1 MELIIKLQEEMKF
14 SVLFIS
20 HDLNVIYQMC
30 DRVMVMSNGRIV
42 EEGEVE
48 EVFAN
53 PQAVYT
59 KELMAATLDV
69 EE

>member
-30 DRVMVMSNGRIV
+30 DRVMVMRDGKIV
-42 EEGEVE
+42 EEGNVE
-48 EVFAN
+48 DVFAN
-53 PQAVYT
+53 PKADYT

-69 EE
+69 EV

>member
-1 MELIIKLQEEMKF
+1 MKF

-30 DRVMVMSNGRIV
+30 DRVLVMKDGRIV
-42 EEGEVE
+42 EEGDVE
-48 EVFAN
+48 EVFLN
-53 PQAVYT
+53 PKAAYT

-69 EE
+69 EGM

>member
-1 MELIIKLQEEMKF
+1 
-14 SVLFIS
+14 
-20 HDLNVIYQMC
+20 MC

>member
-1 MELIIKLQEEMKF
+1 
-14 SVLFIS
+14 
-20 HDLNVIYQMC
+20 
-30 DRVMVMSNGRIV
+30 MSNGRIV

-53 PQAVYT
+53 PQAAYT
-59 KELMAATLDV
+59 KELSVCNLDV